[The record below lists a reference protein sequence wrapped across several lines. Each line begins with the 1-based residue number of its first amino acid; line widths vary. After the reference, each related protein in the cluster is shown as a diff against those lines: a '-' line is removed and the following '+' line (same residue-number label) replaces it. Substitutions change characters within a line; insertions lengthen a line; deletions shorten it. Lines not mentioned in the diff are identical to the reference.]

1 MSNNHIER
9 TAREPSHTIQR
20 NSRSSPLKLASPSR
34 PPSRSTLLSPSR
46 PILPRPRTGR
56 ALRVPGAPAR
66 PPRGRV
72 PAPAAVQNDRCPIK
86 NKRVNVISDQC
97 CSDDDQWCT
106 NNNRYPLRDYAQHAL
121 RQHAPLSNR
130 AIIAGSVVGVAA
142 FVVLSLAMAVCYR
155 RHQQKKPIFFR
166 RSRPPPRNMLLASE
180 DMDDYDLGPPMS
192 SYRDT
197 PGTGSAPSLA
207 SRATSY
213 NAGSLQGAPLVP
225 PAPFA
230 DQGRVSYSP
239 HLMGMR
245 TSESGSIFQEAV
257 WPPPR
262 SALVDPLLASSEDL
276 SHIVDD
282 VMGTANPSGGDS
294 SPGSGAGAVRFP
306 GSVATAAQA
315 THARAPSEDPLMG
328 SELESPSHSTRTPTW
343 RSPLFVTNMGCQTA
357 SVRTAASP
365 PPGARSR
372 FSQGQSRP
380 SHDDEGGMYAMGEAL

>member
-1 MSNNHIER
+1 
-9 TAREPSHTIQR
+9 
-20 NSRSSPLKLASPSR
+20 
-34 PPSRSTLLSPSR
+34 
-46 PILPRPRTGR
+46 
-56 ALRVPGAPAR
+56 
-66 PPRGRV
+66 
-72 PAPAAVQNDRCPIK
+72 
-86 NKRVNVISDQC
+86 
-97 CSDDDQWCT
+97 
-106 NNNRYPLRDYAQHAL
+106 
-121 RQHAPLSNR
+121 
-130 AIIAGSVVGVAA
+130 
-142 FVVLSLAMAVCYR
+142 
-155 RHQQKKPIFFR
+155 
-166 RSRPPPRNMLLASE
+166 MLLAGE

-282 VMGTANPSGGDS
+282 VMGPANPSGGDN
-294 SPGSGAGAVRFP
+294 SPSFGGSAVRFP
-306 GSVATAAQA
+306 GSVAAAGQS

-328 SELESPSHSTRTPTW
+328 GELESPSHSPRTPTW
-343 RSPLFVTNMGCQTA
+343 RSPLFVTNMGSETA
-357 SVRTAASP
+357 SVRTTASP

-380 SHDDEGGMYAMGEAL
+380 SHDDEGATYAMGEAL

>member
-1 MSNNHIER
+1 MVYEQQYVHLLSLFSNTCSHPIQ
-9 TAREPSHTIQR
+9 TDIPFVTTLSTPS
-20 NSRSSPLKLASPSR
+20 AST
-34 PPSRSTLLSPSR
+34 PPS
-46 PILPRPRTGR
+46 
-56 ALRVPGAPAR
+56 
-66 PPRGRV
+66 
-72 PAPAAVQNDRCPIK
+72 
-86 NKRVNVISDQC
+86 
-97 CSDDDQWCT
+97 
-106 NNNRYPLRDYAQHAL
+106 
-121 RQHAPLSNR
+121 SNR

-282 VMGTANPSGGDS
+282 VMGPANPSGGDS
-294 SPGSGAGAVRFP
+294 SPGPGSGAVRFP

-328 SELESPSHSTRTPTW
+328 SELESPSHSPRTPTW

-357 SVRTAASP
+357 SVHTAASP

-380 SHDDEGGMYAMGEAL
+380 SHDDEGGTYAMGEAL

>member
-1 MSNNHIER
+1 MY
-9 TAREPSHTIQR
+9 IQVLATQT
-20 NSRSSPLKLASPSR
+20 SIPQPAALPLDTPLA
-34 PPSRSTLLSPSR
+34 L
-46 PILPRPRTGR
+46 
-56 ALRVPGAPAR
+56 APHS
-66 PPRGRV
+66 
-72 PAPAAVQNDRCPIK
+72 PAPAHRARSPRSRRSCPTSVRARSCAPSHPIQTDIPF
-86 NKRVNVISDQC
+86 VTTLSTPSASISP
-97 CSDDDQWCT
+97 S
-106 NNNRYPLRDYAQHAL
+106 
-121 RQHAPLSNR
+121 SNR

-142 FVVLSLAMAVCYR
+142 FIVLSLAMAVCYR
-155 RHQQKKPIFFR
+155 RHQQKKPIFFC
-166 RSRPPPRNMLLASE
+166 RSRPLPRNMLLAGE

-207 SRATSY
+207 SHATSY
-213 NAGSLQGAPLVP
+213 NAGSLQGVPLVP

-230 DQGRVSYSP
+230 DPGRVSYSP

-245 TSESGSIFQEAV
+245 TSESGSIFHEAV

-262 SALVDPLLASSEDL
+262 SALVDPLLVSSEDL

-282 VMGTANPSGGDS
+282 VMGPANPSGGDS

-306 GSVATAAQA
+306 GSVATAGQA

-328 SELESPSHSTRTPTW
+328 GALESPSHSPRAPTW
-343 RSPLFVTNMGCQTA
+343 CSPLSVTNMGSETA

-365 PPGARSR
+365 PPGAWSR

-380 SHDDEGGMYAMGEAL
+380 SHDDEGGTYAMCEAL